1 MSDTKKRDLIGAIRE
16 KGKTL
21 EAEMSFFD
29 HIDVLRK
36 HLLRGL
42 LVVVILTAGAFWF
55 SDFIFNEIIMGPK
68 NPDFWTYRMMCK
80 MAAAFPNLIG
90 SDFCITHID
99 AKIINT
105 EMAGQFTLQIN
116 SCVMVGI
123 ILGIPYLL
131 FELWLFVK
139 PALHEKERKSASG
152 FVLFASTLFFI
163 GIMFGYYLICP
174 LSINFLTNFT
184 VSPEI
189 ENTFTITS
197 YLSSVATL
205 TIGSGIIFQ
214 LPVVIYILS
223 KFGIMTPAFMRS
235 SRRYAFVLI
244 LVIAAVVTPTPD
256 VITMLVVAFPLV
268 ILYEVSIFISA
279 SIERKRK
286 RSAHE
291 SPIVGLG

>member
-1 MSDTKKRDLIGAIRE
+1 MSNKKKLDLIGAIKE

-42 LVVVILTAGAFWF
+42 AVVVLFTIGAFWF
-55 SDFIFNEIIMGPK
+55 SDFIFHDVIMGPK
-68 NPDFWTYRMMCK
+68 NPDFWTYRMMCQLTE
-80 MAAAFPNLIG
+80 AFPSVI
-90 SDFCITHID
+90 SADFCITHID

-131 FELWLFVK
+131 FEVWLFIK
-139 PALHEKERKSASG
+139 PALHDKERKSASG
-152 FVLFASTLFFI
+152 FVFFASMLFFI
-163 GIMFGYYLICP
+163 GLMFGYFIICP
-174 LSINFLTNFT
+174 LSVNFLTNYT

-189 ENTFTITS
+189 ENTFTVTS

-223 KFGIMTPAFMRS
+223 KIGVMTPAFMRN
-235 SRRYAFVLI
+235 SRRYAIVIILI
-244 LVIAAVVTPTPD
+244 IAAVVTPTPD
-256 VITMLVVAFPLV
+256 IITMLVVAFPLFL
-268 ILYEVSIFISA
+268 LYEGSIFISA
-279 SIERKRK
+279 NIEKKRNK
-286 RSAHE
+286 EIYGVSKV
-291 SPIVGLG
+291 SS

>member
-1 MSDTKKRDLIGAIRE
+1 MSDTKKRDLIGAIKE

-36 HLLRGL
+36 HLLRAL
-42 LVVVILTAGAFWF
+42 LVVVIFTAGAFWF
-55 SDFIFNEIIMGPK
+55 SDFIFDEIIMGPK
-68 NPDFWTYRMMCK
+68 NADFWTYRMMCK
-80 MAAAFPNLIG
+80 LAATFPSLIG

-116 SCVMVGI
+116 SCVMIGI

-152 FVLFASTLFFI
+152 FVMFSSTLFFI
-163 GIMFGYYLICP
+163 GIMFGYYLVCP

-184 VSPEI
+184 VSPDI
-189 ENTFTITS
+189 ENTFTISS

-223 KFGIMTPAFMRS
+223 KLGIMTPAFMRS
-235 SRRYAFVLI
+235 SRRYAFVII

-268 ILYEVSIFISA
+268 ILYELSIFISA
-279 SIERKRK
+279 SIERKRNK
-286 RSAHE
+286 QLKS
-291 SPIVGLG
+291 SST